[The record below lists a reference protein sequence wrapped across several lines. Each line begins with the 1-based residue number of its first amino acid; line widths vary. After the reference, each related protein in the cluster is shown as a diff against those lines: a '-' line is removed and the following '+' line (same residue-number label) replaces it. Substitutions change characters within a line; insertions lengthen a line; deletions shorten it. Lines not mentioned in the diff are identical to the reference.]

1 MQIPFLGNPLPSKPA
16 GWAEAV
22 QPGLLLAPGV
32 RAAAHEKSP
41 ARRTMDCR
49 SPPPAGYNALTLPK
63 APAHRSLPG
72 GQRQCSQGCCSP
84 RASAPQPTK
93 NRRAPDDGLPLAPR
107 AGCYALTLL
116 KAPAHRSL
124 PVSEGSAAKAAARPG
139 RPRRSPRKI
148 AARRALCSC
157 GTASGSSAVNKKS
170 TVYPQASDS
179 PVEERI

>member
-1 MQIPFLGNPLPSKPA
+1 MEGSRPGGIAPFPGMRISPEGRPPRQRAASGKFLREQDANPFFRQPPSI
-16 GWAEAV
+16 EACRV
-22 QPGLLLAPGV
+22 GRGSAA
-32 RAAAHEKSP
+32 RAAARPGRLRRSP
-41 ARRTMDCR
+41 RKTAARRTMDCR
-49 SPPPAGYNALTLPK
+49 SP
-63 APAHRSLPG
+63 
-72 GQRQCSQGCCSP
+72 
-84 RASAPQPTK
+84 
-93 NRRAPDDGLPLAPR
+93 PR